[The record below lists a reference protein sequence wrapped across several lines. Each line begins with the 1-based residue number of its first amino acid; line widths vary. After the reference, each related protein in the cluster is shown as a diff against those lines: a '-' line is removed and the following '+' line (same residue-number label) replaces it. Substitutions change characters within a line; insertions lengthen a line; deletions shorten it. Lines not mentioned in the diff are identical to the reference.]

1 MPSQH
6 VRFFSSSPME
16 SSQKSERESSNK
28 VTVSRRQIPNPPSRL
43 RFRIKVRAT
52 AIKRRENPDGIE
64 RRKSERYED
73 AGGNR
78 TEVSHGGS
86 FGSPRGLRGLRALPR
101 GRAVHVYRAH
111 DVSVDGGARSRGY
124 AQQRAASGGEERGE
138 CRAIWIFSRATP
150 RGVEVHAPG
159 TPASSR
165 RGRSHG
171 PRDAPRG
178 PLDAK
183 HLTVGTPRPSQ
194 SRRSSRRKRRCNPRS
209 ARTTSCD
216 ARLNA

>member
-1 MPSQH
+1 M
-6 VRFFSSSPME
+6 
-16 SSQKSERESSNK
+16 
-28 VTVSRRQIPNPPSRL
+28 
-43 RFRIKVRAT
+43 RFRLSSRHCE
-52 AIKRRENPDGIE
+52 RRPIE
-64 RRKSERYED
+64 LRKSERYEE
-73 AGGNR
+73 ARGNR

-111 DVSVDGGARSRGY
+111 DVSVDGGARSRGF

-138 CRAIWIFSRATP
+138 CRAFWIFSRATP
-150 RGVEVHAPG
+150 RGVEVHAGFTPPG
-159 TPASSR
+159 RQHR
-165 RGRSHG
+165 RGHSHG
-171 PRDAPRG
+171 PHDAPRG

-183 HLTVGTPRPSQ
+183 PLTLGTPRPSR

-216 ARLNA
+216 ARLSA